1 MLGGY
6 ERYSLR
12 RKSRI
17 KPVLRVLGVVALVM
31 VLHSVVTSVL
41 VFSLRVDSVSMEPR
55 LKPGDRLI
63 ATPLAFGVPVRSLP
77 PSVRGRGAPHRGDL
91 VVLELPGSPPLSWLS
106 GAAETVVR
114 FVTFNQVSLDRGPAR
129 RPSARLSIKRV
140 VGLPGDTV
148 RMERFQ
154 ALVRPGGHTG
164 FQPESELVPGVA
176 TVDARPAKWEPGT
189 PFSGDMEEMTLGA
202 DEYFVLGDN
211 RAHASD
217 SRSWGALPGSL
228 IRGRP
233 LFRYWPV
240 TRVGRF

>member
-12 RKSRI
+12 RKSKI
-17 KPVLRVLGVVALVM
+17 KPVLRALGVVALVM
-31 VLHSVVTSVL
+31 VLHSLITTVL

-55 LKPGDRLI
+55 FRHGDRLL
-63 ATPLAFGVPVRSLP
+63 ATPLAFGLPVRILP
-77 PSVRGRGAPHRGDL
+77 PALRGYGAPHRGEL
-91 VVLELPGSPPLSWLS
+91 VVLELPGSPRVSWFP
-106 GAAETVVR
+106 GAAETVAR
-114 FVTFNQVSLDRGPAR
+114 FFTFNQVSLDRGPAG
-129 RPSARLSIKRV
+129 RPSARLSVKRV
-140 VGLPGDTV
+140 VGMPGDTV

-154 ALVRPGGHTG
+154 ALIRPGGHTG
-164 FQPESELVPGVA
+164 FQQESELVPGVA
-176 TVDARPAKWEPGT
+176 TVDARPSKWEPGT
-189 PFSGDMEEMTLGA
+189 PFSGESQEVTLGP

-217 SRSWGALPGSL
+217 SRSWGVVAGSL

-240 TRVGRF
+240 TRIGRL